1 MANISN
7 IDFIK
12 IGIDQNGV
20 VHYVNASGAWDILPL
35 GGSGNFVETV
45 TGQPVNNTDPFNP
58 IINLALGV
66 GNAVGVEPSDVMP
79 NGGSGKVNF
88 GITTTGVLQTKN
100 SAGKQQFFVP
110 TENILR
116 YKAIISQTVINLY
129 SGLLVV
135 GQKYIVDKLEVGD
148 NFTNVG
154 YVSEGVIFTATGTT
168 PTNWSNGSRLIDVFE
183 SQPIIDN
190 VIFDTLPLTV
200 GWGDDGSGNF
210 GSILESAGLFNVEKT
225 FFIDMTRVSDDLIV
239 LNSGSD
245 FSYLQVTIE
254 VYP

>member
-1 MANISN
+1 
-7 IDFIK
+7 
-12 IGIDQNGV
+12 
-20 VHYVNASGAWDILPL
+20 
-35 GGSGNFVETV
+35 
-45 TGQPVNNTDPFNP
+45 
-58 IINLALGV
+58 
-66 GNAVGVEPSDVMP
+66 
-79 NGGSGKVNF
+79 
-88 GITTTGVLQTKN
+88 
-100 SAGKQQFFVP
+100 
-110 TENILR
+110 
-116 YKAIISQTVINLY
+116 
-129 SGLLVV
+129 VV

-210 GSILESAGLFNVEKT
+210 ATTLESSGLFIVEKT
-225 FFIDMTRVSDDLIV
+225 FFTDMTRKSDNLIV
-239 LNSGSD
+239 INSGSD

-254 VYP
+254 LYP